1 MTNYEK
7 IKAMTKEEMAEFLEK
22 VMCEFISEEYCEKQ
36 CEFRNKDDDCTY
48 FKLKHC
54 HYLDDKLV
62 IAKWLEV
69 KD

>member
-7 IKAMTKEEMAEFLEK
+7 IKAMTKEEMINFILE
-22 VMCEFISEEYCEKQ
+22 VMCEMISDEWCTRY
-36 CEFRNKDDDCTY
+36 CEFRNEDDDCTY

-62 IAKWLEV
+62 IQKWLEV
-69 KD
+69 EE